1 MSVLGMAFIIYIQVV
16 CMILG
21 VASIITLLLEIILHG
36 INKIFNRKLDLPI
49 MTIEYFYLGIVVFIS
64 SVIIGLVI
72 QEIFFLIN

>member
-1 MSVLGMAFIIYIQVV
+1 MSVLGMAFITYIQVV

-21 VASIITLLLEIILHG
+21 VASIITLLLEIILHD

-49 MTIEYFYLGIVVFIS
+49 RTIEYFYLGIVVFIS

>member
-1 MSVLGMAFIIYIQVV
+1 MSVLGVV

-21 VASIITLLLEIILHG
+21 VAFIITFLLEIILHD

-49 MTIEYFYLGIVVFIS
+49 RTIEYFYLGIVVFIS

>member
-1 MSVLGMAFIIYIQVV
+1 MSILGLAFITYIQVV

-49 MTIEYFYLGIVVFIS
+49 RTIEYFYLGIVVFIS

>member
-1 MSVLGMAFIIYIQVV
+1 MSVLGVV

-21 VASIITLLLEIILHG
+21 VAFIITLLLEIILHN

>member
-1 MSVLGMAFIIYIQVV
+1 MSVLGVAFIIP
-16 CMILG
+16 
-21 VASIITLLLEIILHG
+21 LLLGIILHD

>member
-1 MSVLGMAFIIYIQVV
+1 MSVLGMAFITYIQVV

>member
-1 MSVLGMAFIIYIQVV
+1 MSVLGMAFITYIQVV

-49 MTIEYFYLGIVVFIS
+49 MTIEYFYLNIVVFIS

>member
-1 MSVLGMAFIIYIQVV
+1 MSVLGVV

-21 VASIITLLLEIILHG
+21 VAFIITLLLKIILHD

-49 MTIEYFYLGIVVFIS
+49 RTIEYFYLGIVVFIS

>member
-1 MSVLGMAFIIYIQVV
+1 MSVFGVV

-49 MTIEYFYLGIVVFIS
+49 EKCEKPTPLGVGWIA
-64 SVIIGLVI
+64 
-72 QEIFFLIN
+72 

>member
-1 MSVLGMAFIIYIQVV
+1 MSVLGMAFITYIQVM

>member
-1 MSVLGMAFIIYIQVV
+1 MSVLGRAFLTYIQVV

-49 MTIEYFYLGIVVFIS
+49 MTIEYFYLNIVVFIS
-64 SVIIGLVI
+64 SVIIGLGI
-72 QEIFFLIN
+72 QKIFF

>member
-1 MSVLGMAFIIYIQVV
+1 MSVLEFTFITYIQVV

-49 MTIEYFYLGIVVFIS
+49 MTIEYFYLNIVVFIS
-64 SVIIGLVI
+64 SVIIGLGI
-72 QEIFFLIN
+72 QKIFF

>member
-1 MSVLGMAFIIYIQVV
+1 MSILGMAFITYIQVV

-21 VASIITLLLEIILHG
+21 VTSIITLILEIILHSV
-36 INKIFNRKLDLPI
+36 NKIFNRKLDLPI
-49 MTIEYFYLGIVVFIS
+49 RTIEYFYLGIVVFIS

>member
-1 MSVLGMAFIIYIQVV
+1 MSVLGMAFITYIQVV

-21 VASIITLLLEIILHG
+21 VAFIITLLLEIILHD
-36 INKIFNRKLDLPI
+36 INKILR
-49 MTIEYFYLGIVVFIS
+49 TIEYFYLGIVVFIS